1 MNLGILTPFRRDRKN
16 DFASGTGD
24 ELFKSQVIQVLMVEA
39 DTPKSSGEL
48 PWRTSFGSA
57 VHLARHH
64 RNDAVISE
72 LVRVYARDVL
82 KRWFPDVTVTRLD
95 VQQDLASLILRVGFK
110 GPNSGEESI
119 SLRVSSSSVVY

>member
-1 MNLGILTPFRRDRKN
+1 MDFGLLTPFRRDRKN

-24 ELFKSQVIQVLMVEA
+24 EVLKSQVIQVLMIEG

-72 LVRVYARDVL
+72 LVRVYARDAL
-82 KRWFPDVTVTRLD
+82 KKWMPGVTVTRLD
-95 VQQDLASLILRVGFK
+95 VQQDQAALNLRVGFR
-110 GPNSGEESI
+110 GPDQSEQEAFLDTQFG
-119 SLRVSSSSVVY
+119 SS